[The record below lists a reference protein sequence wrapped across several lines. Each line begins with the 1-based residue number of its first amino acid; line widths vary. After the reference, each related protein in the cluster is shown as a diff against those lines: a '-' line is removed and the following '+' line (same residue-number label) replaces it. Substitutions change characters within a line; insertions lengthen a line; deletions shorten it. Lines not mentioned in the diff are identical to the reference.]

1 MIKKISII
9 VTLIVFSTQG
19 FASDGT
25 DDFLKKSVQEVTDL
39 VSEHKERFEED
50 EDFLRSKMNSVV
62 MPKLDITLM
71 SKIILGKNI
80 WTGMTLQ
87 QRNDFVQA
95 FKYRMT
101 STYMKSI
108 TAFDGEKIE
117 FSPYI
122 PGKKKRI
129 ALVKSKY
136 LIAAGNIDVD
146 YRLIK
151 NDDGWNE
158 VLSKVSEAHP
168 ESPLASKHIRKSAK
182 EVATAS
188 AVNKWRKKAGLQ
200 ER

>member
-1 MIKKISII
+1 
-9 VTLIVFSTQG
+9 VT
-19 FASDGT
+19 A
-25 DDFLKKSVQEVTDL
+25 L
-39 VSEHKERFEED
+39 VSKHKERFEDD

-71 SKIILGKNI
+71 SKIILGKKI
-80 WTGMTLQ
+80 WTGITAKQ
-87 QRNDFVQA
+87 KTDFVQA

-117 FSPYI
+117 FLPYV
-122 PGKKKRI
+122 PGKKGRI

-151 NDDGWNE
+151 NDDGW
-158 VLSKVSEAHP
+158 KVYDIIFEGISLMKNYRADFREH
-168 ESPLASKHIRKSAK
+168 
-182 EVATAS
+182 
-188 AVNKWRKKAGLQ
+188 VNKNGIDSLIISLGK
-200 ER
+200 

>member
-9 VTLIVFSTQG
+9 VALIVLSTQG
-19 FASDGT
+19 FASDGP

-151 NDDGWNE
+151 NDDGWRVYDIIFEGISLMKNYRADFRE
-158 VLSKVSEAHP
+158 H
-168 ESPLASKHIRKSAK
+168 
-182 EVATAS
+182 
-188 AVNKWRKKAGLQ
+188 VNKNGIDSLITSLGQ
-200 ER
+200 